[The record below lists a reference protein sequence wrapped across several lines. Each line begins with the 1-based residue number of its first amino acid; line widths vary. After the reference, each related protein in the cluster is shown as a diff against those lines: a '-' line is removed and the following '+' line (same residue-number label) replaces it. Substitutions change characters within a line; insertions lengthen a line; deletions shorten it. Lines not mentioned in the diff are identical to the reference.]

1 MPESNSNDQHVQSED
16 EQLRLRVKVAAQIA
30 CLEQYREAL
39 TRPDGA
45 AASEPSSTNQLRKE
59 TTAK

>member
-16 EQLRLRVKVAAQIA
+16 ERLRLRVKVAAQIA
-30 CLEQYREAL
+30 CLEQYRDVL
-39 TRPDGA
+39 TQSNRPA
-45 AASEPSSTNQLRKE
+45 ANKSSSTKPNEE